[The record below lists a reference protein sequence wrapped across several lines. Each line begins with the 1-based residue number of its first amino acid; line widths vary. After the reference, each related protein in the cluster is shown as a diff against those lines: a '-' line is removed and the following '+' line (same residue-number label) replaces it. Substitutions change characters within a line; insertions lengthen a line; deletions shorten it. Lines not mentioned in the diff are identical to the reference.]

1 MNIENWEEK
10 EKKKRNERIKKKS
23 KELLLKSKLPPR
35 LEQHKKEKEEKQ
47 LKEEKIKKQKLK
59 EEKSEIVNKKNN
71 KLPNYE
77 KLQKNFEKKIQDQ
90 KNKAPKTIIE
100 PFDFHEPVKKKNN
113 DNYIENGGF
122 NFRQNA
128 LEMIKNLKKNKNY
141 NEPSLN
147 NALNKLLQAN
157 RKLNEKK

>member
-1 MNIENWEEK
+1 MLKIGK
-10 EKKKRNERIKKKS
+10 KKRKKKRNERIKKKS

-100 PFDFHEPVKKKNN
+100 PFDFHEPVKKK
-113 DNYIENGGF
+113 I
-122 NFRQNA
+122 
-128 LEMIKNLKKNKNY
+128 MIIILKMEDLILDKM
-141 NEPSLN
+141 L
-147 NALNKLLQAN
+147 
-157 RKLNEKK
+157 